1 MTIKWKTA
9 ISTHKEGELY
19 VRGYALADL
28 IDKHSF
34 TEAVFLLLAGKMPN
48 EKEIKLLDAIL
59 VSCAEHGVEA
69 PSAFSARVS
78 ISTGNSFHTALAAG
92 ILAIG
97 EWHGGALEKA
107 AEYLQSEK
115 TPAHIVRE
123 VRKSGGRL
131 AGLGHKIYKDK
142 DPRAELLFVKANV
155 LGFSGTYVERMHEL
169 QHELEKQS
177 GKKLPI
183 NIDGAI
189 AALISELGFDWR
201 LGKAIFV
208 LGRLPGMIAHAHEE
222 MVHEKPYRR
231 FSEEDVEYV
240 GPEPKEKL
248 I

>member
-1 MTIKWKTA
+1 MKWKTA
-9 ISTHKEGELY
+9 ISTHKDGELY
-19 VRGYALADL
+19 VRGHALAGL
-28 IDKHSF
+28 INKHSF
-34 TEAVFLLLAGKMPN
+34 TEMIFLLLAKRMPN
-48 EKEIKLLDAIL
+48 EKEVKLLDAVL

-78 ISTGNSFHTALAAG
+78 VSTGNSLHAALAAG
-92 ILAIG
+92 ILATG

-115 TPAHIVRE
+115 TPSQIVRD
-123 VRKSGGRL
+123 VRESGGRL

-142 DPRAELLFVKANV
+142 DPRAELLFAKAKE
-155 LGFSGTYVERMHEL
+155 LGFSGNYVLRMHEL
-169 QHELEKQS
+169 QNELEKQS

-183 NIDGAI
+183 NIDGAG

-222 MVHEKPYRR
+222 MVNEKPYRR

-240 GPEPKEKL
+240 GPEPREEFL
-248 I
+248 